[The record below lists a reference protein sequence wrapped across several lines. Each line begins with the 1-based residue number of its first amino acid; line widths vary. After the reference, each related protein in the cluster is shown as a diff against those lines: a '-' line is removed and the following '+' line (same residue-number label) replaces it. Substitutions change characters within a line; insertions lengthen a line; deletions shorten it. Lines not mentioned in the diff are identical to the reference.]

1 MSHVISY
8 KDENDVTVEYTIA
21 ASTSYED
28 AIDRFMRY
36 ISEDL
41 PHLNLSPSEINVR
54 DYK

>member
-28 AIDRFMRY
+28 AINRFMIY
-36 ISEDL
+36 ANKNL
-41 PHLNLSPSEINVR
+41 PHLNLSPSEICVR